1 MIHTGDQNQTKSIFC
16 IALGIRMFADIWI
29 DVMYIRGEFELS
41 AKLDYSRWCY
51 DLCIFSE
58 LFTIQLIVF
67 LVILI
72 LVFN

>member
-1 MIHTGDQNQTKSIFC
+1 
-16 IALGIRMFADIWI
+16 MFADIWI